1 MQRVGFNFLK
11 RHALACAAVALAGVS
26 TASPGYSAEPVLS
39 GKELIN
45 NKCASCHAA
54 QGDGRWFRI
63 SDGRRTPEGW
73 DMTVVRMGYAHGVKL
88 TTEERQ
94 QVVKYLADNFG
105 LAPSETA
112 EHRYVL
118 ERRPNFIEKP
128 GNALVDN
135 TCARCHSAARIAVQR
150 RTEDD
155 WRRLVNFHVGQF
167 LSIEY
172 SAGGRDRNWFDI
184 ASKDVAQLLGRLNGY
199 ESNAWSEWKAAPAA
213 DPSGRWRLAGYRPG
227 WGAYEGE
234 AEIRRSAEGE
244 DRYELST
251 TLRYAD
257 GRGETAQGR
266 SIVYGKHEWRASLKS
281 ADGTPIQQVLSI
293 APGGRRMSGRWFL
306 AEQDVLGGDL
316 VAVRADAQA
325 PATVLSVS
333 PAALRAGSTQQL
345 AIHGANLAG
354 DVVLGPDLRVV
365 KVVSRD
371 ADKVVL
377 EVAARAGAR
386 DGRRSVRVGE
396 AQLAGGL
403 SVYRKLD
410 YLKVE
415 PEHPM
420 TRLGGNGGSRAAMP
434 AQLEAVGY
442 AVGPDGKRGTRDD
455 VRIGALPAQWSLENL
470 TPAAAEMGDAD
481 FAVGRMEPNGL
492 FWPADAGPNPKR
504 KFGTNNAGELKATAR
519 VTEGARVLSG
529 SVPLFVTVQRWNDP
543 PIR

>member
-1 MQRVGFNFLK
+1 M
-11 RHALACAAVALAGVS
+11 AMPSLA
-26 TASPGYSAEPVLS
+26 AEPALS

-54 QGDGRWFRI
+54 QGEGRWFRI
-63 SDGRRTPEGW
+63 SEGRRTPEGW

-88 TTEERQ
+88 TADERQ
-94 QVVKYLADNFG
+94 QVVKYLSDNFG
-105 LAPSETA
+105 LAPSETR
-112 EHRYVL
+112 EHRYIL
-118 ERRPNFIEKP
+118 ERRPNFVEKP
-128 GNALVDN
+128 GNELVAN

-167 LSIEY
+167 PSIEY

-184 ASKDVAQLLGRLNGY
+184 ASKDVVQVLAQLNGY
-199 ESNAWSEWKAAPAA
+199 ESTAWRDWQAAPAA

-234 AEIRRSAEGE
+234 AEIRRSAE
-244 DRYELST
+244 DRYDVST

-257 GRGETAQGR
+257 GRSETAQGR
-266 SIVYGKHEWRASLKS
+266 SIVYTKHEWRAALKL
-281 ADGTPIQQVLSI
+281 ADGTPVQQVLSI
-293 APGGRRMSGRWFL
+293 EPGGRRMSGRWFL
-306 AEQDVLGGDL
+306 ESQDGLGGDL

-325 PATVLSVS
+325 PAAVLSVQ

-345 AIHGANLAG
+345 SIHGANLAG
-354 DVVLGPDLRVV
+354 EVALGPDLRVV
-365 KVVSRD
+365 NVLSRD

-386 DGRRSVRVGE
+386 DGLRSVRVGD

-403 SVYRKLD
+403 PVYRKVD
-410 YLKVE
+410 YVKVE
-415 PEHPM
+415 PEHPIA
-420 TRLGGNGGSRAAMP
+420 RLGGNGGSRAKLP
-434 AQLEAVGY
+434 AQLEAIGY
-442 AVGPDGKRGTRDD
+442 AAGPDGKRGTRDD
-455 VRIGALPAQWSLENL
+455 VRIGALPAQWSLDNL

-519 VTEGARVLSG
+519 VTDGARVLSG
-529 SVPLFVTVQRWNDP
+529 SVPLFVSVQRWNDP

>member
-1 MQRVGFNFLK
+1 MPRVGLRLFN
-11 RHALACAAVALAGVS
+11 RHALSWAAAALFGFSIATPS
-26 TASPGYSAEPVLS
+26 FAAEPVLS

-45 NKCASCHAA
+45 SKCASCHAA
-54 QGDGRWFRI
+54 QGEGRWFRI
-63 SDGRRTPEGW
+63 SEGRRTPEGW

-88 TTEERQ
+88 TADERQ
-94 QVVKYLADNFG
+94 QVVKYLSDNFG
-105 LAPSETA
+105 LAPSETG
-112 EHRYVL
+112 EHRYIL

-128 GNALVDN
+128 GNELVAN
-135 TCARCHSAARIAVQR
+135 TCARCHSAARIAVQH

-167 LSIEY
+167 PSIEY

-184 ASKDVAQLLGRLNGY
+184 ASKDVVQVLAKLNGY
-199 ESNAWSEWKAAPAA
+199 ETTAWRDWQAAPAA

-234 AEIRRSAEGE
+234 AEIRRSAE

-257 GRGETAQGR
+257 GRSETAQGR
-266 SIVYGKHEWRASLKS
+266 SIVYTKHEWRASLKL
-281 ADGTPIQQVLSI
+281 ADGTPVQQVLSI
-293 APGGRRMSGRWFL
+293 EPGGRRMSGRWFL
-306 AEQDVLGGDL
+306 ESQDGLGGDL

-325 PATVLSVS
+325 PAAVLSAQ

-345 AIHGANLAG
+345 TIHGANLAG
-354 DVVLGPDLRVV
+354 EVALGPDLRVV
-365 KVVSRD
+365 NVLSRA

-386 DGRRSVRVGE
+386 DGLRSVRVGD

-403 SVYRKLD
+403 PVYRKVD
-410 YLKVE
+410 YVKVE
-415 PEHPM
+415 PEHPIA
-420 TRLGGNGGSRAAMP
+420 RLGGNGGSRAKLP
-434 AQLEAVGY
+434 AQLEAIGY
-442 AVGPDGKRGTRDD
+442 AAGPDGKRGTRDD
-455 VRIGALPAQWSLENL
+455 VRIGALPAQWSLDNL
-470 TPAAAEMGDAD
+470 TPTAAEMGDAD

-504 KFGTNNAGELKATAR
+504 KFGTNNAGELKATAK
-519 VTEGARVLSG
+519 VTDGARVLSG
-529 SVPLFVTVQRWNDP
+529 SVPLFVSVQRWNDP